1 MLETL
6 KNAWKIADLR
16 KKILYTLGMLLLY
29 RVLCFIPTP
38 GVDTTVIAQAVEK
51 YDLLGFIS
59 SMTGSN
65 LSNFNI
71 MAMGITPYIN
81 ASIIMQLLCVAIP
94 KLEEMQKE
102 GEEGRKKIAQ
112 ITRYVTVGLGFIQ
125 AIALTIGLHTSA
137 TGGFLSYLTIGLCLA
152 AGTAVAMWMGE
163 RITENGIGNGISML
177 IFAGIVSNLVTGL
190 TQYLSSLFTAFAAKT
205 LVQFLA
211 SVLVFMILLLGIVF
225 VDLAERRI
233 PVQYSK
239 RMVGRKMY
247 GGQSTHIPLKL
258 NASGVLPLIFA
269 GIISNLVRALSLNI
283 DALIRGQNIG
293 GILPQMI
300 ASVVVFLILIVGIV
314 FVDLGERR
322 IPIQYAKRMVG
333 RRMYGG
339 QSTHIPLKLN
349 ASGVLPLIFAN
360 AIMQFPSTIL
370 AFFPNSGANRWWTA
384 HVSSQHLLYQLIF
397 ALMIFGFTFFYS
409 EISFNPV
416 EISKNIQAN
425 GGMIPGIRQGK
436 PTSDFI
442 KKITRRITMF
452 GAIYLAIL
460 AVIPMIIYAIAG
472 VSLPFAA
479 SSLLIAV
486 SVAMETMRELES
498 QMLMRHYKGFLQ

>member
-16 KKILYTLGMLLLY
+16 KKILYTLGMLLIY
-29 RVLCFIPTP
+29 RLLCYVPTP
-38 GVDTTVIAQAVEK
+38 GVDTSLIASALER
-51 YDLLGFIS
+51 YSLLGFIN
-59 SMTGSN
+59 SMTGSD
-65 LSNFNI
+65 LSNYTI

-94 KLEEMQKE
+94 KLEELQKE

-125 AIALTIGLHTSA
+125 AIALTIGLHANA
-137 TGGFLSYLTIGLCLA
+137 TNGFLGLMTIGFCLA
-152 AGTAVAMWMGE
+152 AGTAIAMWMGP
-163 RITENGIGNGISML
+163 RITENGIGNGISLL
-177 IFAGIVSNLVTGL
+177 IFAGIISNLARSVGTNVVNIF
-190 TQYLSSLFTAFAAKT
+190 SHPEAVSIPA
-205 LVQFLA
+205 VIA
-211 SVLVFMILLLGIVF
+211 SVVVFVILVVGIVL

-233 PVQYSK
+233 RIQYAK

-269 GIISNLVRALSLNI
+269 
-283 DALIRGQNIG
+283 
-293 GILPQMI
+293 
-300 ASVVVFLILIVGIV
+300 
-314 FVDLGERR
+314 
-322 IPIQYAKRMVG
+322 
-333 RRMYGG
+333 
-339 QSTHIPLKLN
+339 
-349 ASGVLPLIFAN
+349 N
-360 AIMQFPSTIL
+360 AIMQFPATIL
-370 AFFPNSGANRWWTA
+370 AFFPNSAANQWWTT
-384 HVSSQHLLYQLIF
+384 HVSSTHLLYQVIF

-416 EISKNIQAN
+416 EIAKNIQNN

-436 PTSDFI
+436 PTSDYI
-442 KKITRRITMF
+442 KKITHRITMF
-452 GAIYLAIL
+452 GAIYLAVL

-498 QMLMRHYKGFLQ
+498 QMLMRHYKGFLN

>member
-16 KKILYTLGMLLLY
+16 KKILYTLGMLLIY
-29 RVLCFIPTP
+29 RLLCYVPTP
-38 GVDTTVIAQAVEK
+38 GVDTSQIASALER
-51 YDLLGFIS
+51 YSLLGFIN
-59 SMTGSN
+59 SMTGSD
-65 LSNFNI
+65 LSNYTI

-112 ITRYVTVGLGFIQ
+112 ITRYVTVGLGFVQ
-125 AIALTIGLHTSA
+125 AIALTIGLRANA
-137 TGGFLSYLTIGLCLA
+137 TNGFLGLLTIGFCLA

-163 RITENGIGNGISML
+163 RITENGIGNGISLL
-177 IFAGIVSNLVTGL
+177 IFAGIISNLARSVGTNIVNIF
-190 TQYLSSLFTAFAAKT
+190 SHPEAVSIPA
-205 LVQFLA
+205 VIA
-211 SVLVFMILLLGIVF
+211 SVIVFIILVVGIVL

-233 PVQYSK
+233 RIQYAK

-258 NASGVLPLIFA
+258 NASV
-269 GIISNLVRALSLNI
+269 
-283 DALIRGQNIG
+283 
-293 GILPQMI
+293 
-300 ASVVVFLILIVGIV
+300 
-314 FVDLGERR
+314 
-322 IPIQYAKRMVG
+322 
-333 RRMYGG
+333 
-339 QSTHIPLKLN
+339 
-349 ASGVLPLIFAN
+349 VLPLIFAN
-360 AIMQFPSTIL
+360 AIMQFPATIL
-370 AFFPNSGANRWWTA
+370 AFFPNSAANQWWTT
-384 HVSSQHLLYQLIF
+384 HVSSTHLLYQVIF

-416 EISKNIQAN
+416 EIAKNIQNN

-436 PTSDFI
+436 PTSDYI
-442 KKITRRITMF
+442 KKITHRITMF
-452 GAIYLAIL
+452 GAIYLAVL

-498 QMLMRHYKGFLQ
+498 QMLMRHYKVFLN

>member
-16 KKILYTLGMLLLY
+16 KKILYTLGMLLIY
-29 RVLCFIPTP
+29 RLLCYVPTP
-38 GVDTTVIAQAVEK
+38 GVDTSLIASALEK
-51 YDLLGFIS
+51 YSLLGFIN
-59 SMTGSN
+59 SMTGSD
-65 LSNFNI
+65 LSNYTI

-112 ITRYVTVGLGFIQ
+112 ITRYVTVGLGFVQ
-125 AIALTIGLHTSA
+125 AIALTIGLHANA
-137 TGGFLSYLTIGLCLA
+137 TNGFLGLMTIGFCLA
-152 AGTAVAMWMGE
+152 AGTAIAMWMGE
-163 RITENGIGNGISML
+163 RITENGIGNGISLL
-177 IFAGIVSNLVTGL
+177 IFAGIISNLARGVGTNVVNI
-190 TQYLSSLFTAFAAKT
+190 FTHPEAVSIPA
-205 LVQFLA
+205 VIA
-211 SVLVFMILLLGIVF
+211 SVIVFVILVVGIVL

-233 PVQYSK
+233 RIQYAK

-269 GIISNLVRALSLNI
+269 
-283 DALIRGQNIG
+283 
-293 GILPQMI
+293 
-300 ASVVVFLILIVGIV
+300 
-314 FVDLGERR
+314 
-322 IPIQYAKRMVG
+322 
-333 RRMYGG
+333 
-339 QSTHIPLKLN
+339 
-349 ASGVLPLIFAN
+349 N
-360 AIMQFPSTIL
+360 AIMQFPATIL
-370 AFFPNSGANRWWTA
+370 AFFPNSAANQWWTT
-384 HVSSQHLLYQLIF
+384 HVSSTHLLYQVIF

-416 EISKNIQAN
+416 EIAKNIQNN

-436 PTSDFI
+436 PTSDYI
-442 KKITRRITMF
+442 KKISHRITMF
-452 GAIYLAIL
+452 GAIYLAVL
-460 AVIPMIIYAIAG
+460 AVIPMAIYAIAG

-498 QMLMRHYKGFLQ
+498 QMLMRHYKGFLN

>member
-16 KKILYTLGMLLLY
+16 KKILYTLGMLLIY
-29 RVLCFIPTP
+29 RLLCYVPTP
-38 GVDTTVIAQAVEK
+38 GVNTSLIASALER
-51 YDLLGFIS
+51 YSLLGFIN
-59 SMTGSN
+59 SMTGSD
-65 LSNFNI
+65 LSNYTI

-125 AIALTIGLHTSA
+125 AIALTIGLHANA
-137 TGGFLSYLTIGLCLA
+137 TNGFLGLMTIGFCLA
-152 AGTAVAMWMGE
+152 AGTAIAMWMGE
-163 RITENGIGNGISML
+163 RITENGIGNGISLL
-177 IFAGIVSNLVTGL
+177 IFAGIISNLARSVGTNVVNI
-190 TQYLSSLFTAFAAKT
+190 FTHPEAVSIPA
-205 LVQFLA
+205 VIA
-211 SVLVFMILLLGIVF
+211 SVVVFIILVVGIVL

-233 PVQYSK
+233 RIQYAK

-269 GIISNLVRALSLNI
+269 
-283 DALIRGQNIG
+283 
-293 GILPQMI
+293 
-300 ASVVVFLILIVGIV
+300 
-314 FVDLGERR
+314 
-322 IPIQYAKRMVG
+322 
-333 RRMYGG
+333 
-339 QSTHIPLKLN
+339 
-349 ASGVLPLIFAN
+349 N
-360 AIMQFPSTIL
+360 AIMQFPATIL
-370 AFFPNSGANRWWTA
+370 AFFPNSAANQWWTT
-384 HVSSQHLLYQLIF
+384 HVSSTHLLYQVIF

-416 EISKNIQAN
+416 EIAKNIQNN

-436 PTSDFI
+436 PTSDYI
-442 KKITRRITMF
+442 KKITHRITMF
-452 GAIYLAIL
+452 GAIYLAVL

-498 QMLMRHYKGFLQ
+498 QMLMRHYKGFLN

>member
-16 KKILYTLGMLLLY
+16 KKILYTLGMLLIY
-29 RVLCFIPTP
+29 RLLCYVPTP
-38 GVDTTVIAQAVEK
+38 GVDTSQIASALER
-51 YDLLGFIS
+51 YSLLGFIN
-59 SMTGSN
+59 SMTGSD
-65 LSNFNI
+65 LSNYTI

-112 ITRYVTVGLGFIQ
+112 ITRYVTVGLGFVQ
-125 AIALTIGLHTSA
+125 AIALTIGLRANA
-137 TGGFLSYLTIGLCLA
+137 TNGFLGLMTIGFCLA

-163 RITENGIGNGISML
+163 RITENGIGNGISLL
-177 IFAGIVSNLVTGL
+177 IFAGIISNLARSVGTNIVNIF
-190 TQYLSSLFTAFAAKT
+190 SHPEAVSIPA
-205 LVQFLA
+205 VIA
-211 SVLVFMILLLGIVF
+211 SVIVFIILVVGIVL

-233 PVQYSK
+233 RIQYAK

-269 GIISNLVRALSLNI
+269 
-283 DALIRGQNIG
+283 
-293 GILPQMI
+293 
-300 ASVVVFLILIVGIV
+300 
-314 FVDLGERR
+314 
-322 IPIQYAKRMVG
+322 
-333 RRMYGG
+333 
-339 QSTHIPLKLN
+339 
-349 ASGVLPLIFAN
+349 N
-360 AIMQFPSTIL
+360 AIMQFPASIL
-370 AFFPNSGANRWWTA
+370 AFFPNSAANQWWTT
-384 HVSSQHLLYQLIF
+384 HVSSTHLLYQVIF

-416 EISKNIQAN
+416 EIAKNIQNN

-436 PTSDFI
+436 PTSDYI
-442 KKITRRITMF
+442 KKITHRITMF
-452 GAIYLAIL
+452 GAIYLAVL

-498 QMLMRHYKGFLQ
+498 QMLMRHYKGFLN

>member
-16 KKILYTLGMLLLY
+16 KKILYTLGMLLIY
-29 RVLCFIPTP
+29 RLLCYVPTP
-38 GVDTTVIAQAVEK
+38 GVNTSLIASALER
-51 YDLLGFIS
+51 YSLLGFIN
-59 SMTGSN
+59 SMTGSD
-65 LSNFNI
+65 LSNYTI

-112 ITRYVTVGLGFIQ
+112 ITRYVTVGLGFVQ
-125 AIALTIGLHTSA
+125 AIALTIGLHANA
-137 TGGFLSYLTIGLCLA
+137 TNGFLGLLTIGFCLA
-152 AGTAVAMWMGE
+152 AGTAIAMWMGE
-163 RITENGIGNGISML
+163 RITENGIGNGISLL
-177 IFAGIVSNLVTGL
+177 IFAGIISNLARSVGTNV
-190 TQYLSSLFTAFAAKT
+190 YSLFTGT
-205 LVQFLA
+205 QVGNLA
-211 SVLVFMILLLGIVF
+211 PQMISSLLVFVILVVGIVL

-233 PVQYSK
+233 RIQYAK

-269 GIISNLVRALSLNI
+269 
-283 DALIRGQNIG
+283 
-293 GILPQMI
+293 
-300 ASVVVFLILIVGIV
+300 
-314 FVDLGERR
+314 
-322 IPIQYAKRMVG
+322 
-333 RRMYGG
+333 
-339 QSTHIPLKLN
+339 
-349 ASGVLPLIFAN
+349 N
-360 AIMQFPSTIL
+360 AIMQFPATIL
-370 AFFPNSGANRWWTA
+370 AFFPNSGANQWWTS
-384 HVSSQHLLYQLIF
+384 HVSSTHLLYQVIF

-416 EISKNIQAN
+416 EIAKNIQNN

-436 PTSDFI
+436 PTSDYI
-442 KKITRRITMF
+442 KKITHRITMF
-452 GAIYLAIL
+452 GAIYLAVL

-498 QMLMRHYKGFLQ
+498 QMLMRHYKGFLN

>member
-16 KKILYTLGMLLLY
+16 KKILYTLGMLLIY
-29 RVLCFIPTP
+29 RLLCYVPTP
-38 GVDTTVIAQAVEK
+38 GVNTSLIASALER
-51 YDLLGFIS
+51 YSLLGFIN
-59 SMTGSN
+59 SMTGSD
-65 LSNFNI
+65 LSNYTI

-112 ITRYVTVGLGFIQ
+112 ITRYVTVGLGFVQ
-125 AIALTIGLHTSA
+125 AIALTIGLHANA
-137 TGGFLSYLTIGLCLA
+137 TNGFLGLLTIGFCLA
-152 AGTAVAMWMGE
+152 AGTAIAMWMGE
-163 RITENGIGNGISML
+163 RITENGIGNGISLL
-177 IFAGIVSNLVTGL
+177 IFAGIISNLARSVGTNV
-190 TQYLSSLFTAFAAKT
+190 YSLFTGT
-205 LVQFLA
+205 QVGNLA
-211 SVLVFMILLLGIVF
+211 PQMISSLLVFVILVVGIVL

-233 PVQYSK
+233 RIQYAK

-269 GIISNLVRALSLNI
+269 
-283 DALIRGQNIG
+283 
-293 GILPQMI
+293 
-300 ASVVVFLILIVGIV
+300 
-314 FVDLGERR
+314 
-322 IPIQYAKRMVG
+322 
-333 RRMYGG
+333 
-339 QSTHIPLKLN
+339 
-349 ASGVLPLIFAN
+349 N
-360 AIMQFPSTIL
+360 AIMQFPATIL
-370 AFFPNSGANRWWTA
+370 AFFPNSGANQWWTS
-384 HVSSQHLLYQLIF
+384 HVSSTHLLYQVIF

-416 EISKNIQAN
+416 EIAKNIQNN

-436 PTSDFI
+436 PTSDYI

-452 GAIYLAIL
+452 GAIYLAVL
-460 AVIPMIIYAIAG
+460 AVIPMIIYSLAG

-498 QMLMRHYKGFLQ
+498 QMLMRHYKGFLN